1 MKEKTTL
8 TMYVIT
14 KWTLE
19 YRNQEHPEE
28 GIQMKL
34 VLKRRIINELLT
46 SYLPSVLLIFISYS
60 TTFFRP
66 FYFEASVT
74 VNLTTMLVMTTIF
87 ISKMEGLPPTSDI
100 KMIDIWLV
108 LCQMVPFAEVVLL
121 TAMEYHRKDETE
133 KKVKKKNKSSNS
145 LSIHIVSAN
154 ENQDRSKENDLEQKR
169 EPSLQMSLVGYDEE
183 DSEKKCYRSCWKPD
197 LKTMGRCNLSL
208 LVVIQFRQWLN
219 LFYPFR
225 KESATVSGVGK
236 LHRLLCHCL

>member
-100 KMIDIWLV
+100 KMIDIWLI
-108 LCQMVPFAEVVLL
+108 LCQLVPFAQVVLL
-121 TAMEYHRKDETE
+121 T
-133 KKVKKKNKSSNS
+133 
-145 LSIHIVSAN
+145 I
-154 ENQDRSKENDLEQKR
+154 KENLREEEQ
-169 EPSLQMSLVGYDEE
+169 E
-183 DSEKKCYRSCWKPD
+183 
-197 LKTMGRCNLSL
+197 
-208 LVVIQFRQWLN
+208 
-219 LFYPFR
+219 
-225 KESATVSGVGK
+225 
-236 LHRLLCHCL
+236 

>member
-1 MKEKTTL
+1 MSIFLSTINQVVMKEKTTL

-87 ISKMEGLPPTSDI
+87 IAVMDKLPSTAYI
-100 KMIDIWLV
+100 KMIDIWLIFGQ
-108 LCQMVPFAEVVLL
+108 LIPFARVVITTLMEQL
-121 TAMEYHRKDETE
+121 REGQMDRLVNHHGTAMKMERGNSPALDVAILPGTNAELKKRHQLRLAPGIFPPKRYAYKSPFYHTKGP
-133 KKVKKKNKSSNS
+133 
-145 LSIHIVSAN
+145 I
-154 ENQDRSKENDLEQKR
+154 
-169 EPSLQMSLVGYDEE
+169 
-183 DSEKKCYRSCWKPD
+183 
-197 LKTMGRCNLSL
+197 
-208 LVVIQFRQWLN
+208 
-219 LFYPFR
+219 
-225 KESATVSGVGK
+225 
-236 LHRLLCHCL
+236 

>member
-87 ISKMEGLPPTSDI
+87 IAVMDKLPSTAYI
-100 KMIDIWLV
+100 KMIDIWLIFGQ
-108 LCQMVPFAEVVLL
+108 LIPFARVVITTLMEQL
-121 TAMEYHRKDETE
+121 REGQMDRLVNHHGTAMKVERGDSPALNVAILPGTNAELKKRHQLRLAPGIFPPKRYAYKSPFYHTKGP
-133 KKVKKKNKSSNS
+133 
-145 LSIHIVSAN
+145 I
-154 ENQDRSKENDLEQKR
+154 
-169 EPSLQMSLVGYDEE
+169 
-183 DSEKKCYRSCWKPD
+183 
-197 LKTMGRCNLSL
+197 
-208 LVVIQFRQWLN
+208 
-219 LFYPFR
+219 
-225 KESATVSGVGK
+225 
-236 LHRLLCHCL
+236 